1 MRKLTPVEILEDCVM
16 QLHTVAHHVSEH
28 VGTGKLTDD
37 IRNCADRLS
46 KLLRPLDTEKKG
58 DKNV

>member
-1 MRKLTPVEILEDCVM
+1 MRKLTPAEILEDCVM
-16 QLHTVAHHVSEH
+16 QLHTAVHHVGEH

-46 KLLRPLDTEKKG
+46 KLLRPLDTETKG